1 MNLENILEELK
12 KCHKIS
18 IKEDYEKIQ
27 EPLLKLIVDISS
39 NSTLEKTGKD
49 YTRYD
54 IIFINS
60 SNKKETNIPK
70 ARVPE
75 ITLQYLISN
84 NILSSSDF
92 AFFEENNFERTFA
105 SSSGDLIKEY
115 NQDIDKVQRYT
126 EINCN
131 GQKWY
136 VCNQWDKTTID
147 KFNEY
152 VNSKFSKY
160 IKIVEH

>member
-60 SNKKETNIPK
+60 SNKKETI
-70 ARVPE
+70 
-75 ITLQYLISN
+75 
-84 NILSSSDF
+84 ILMLSIIL
-92 AFFEENNFERTFA
+92 R
-105 SSSGDLIKEY
+105 
-115 NQDIDKVQRYT
+115 
-126 EINCN
+126 
-131 GQKWY
+131 
-136 VCNQWDKTTID
+136 
-147 KFNEY
+147 
-152 VNSKFSKY
+152 
-160 IKIVEH
+160 

>member
-105 SSSGDLIKEY
+105 Y
-115 NQDIDKVQRYT
+115 
-126 EINCN
+126 
-131 GQKWY
+131 
-136 VCNQWDKTTID
+136 QWDKTTID